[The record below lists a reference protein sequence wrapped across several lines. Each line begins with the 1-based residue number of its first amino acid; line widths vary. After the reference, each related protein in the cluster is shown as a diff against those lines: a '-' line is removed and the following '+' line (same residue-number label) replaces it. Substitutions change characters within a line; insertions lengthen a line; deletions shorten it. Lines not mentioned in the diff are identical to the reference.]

1 MISSTDILN
10 GKILIVDDQQINILL
25 LERMLR
31 AAGYVSVSST
41 LNPFLV
47 KEMHIKNHYDLIL
60 LDMQMLGMDGFQ
72 VMEAL
77 KEVEPDDYL
86 SVLVITAHPSHKLH
100 VLHAGAKDFISKP
113 FELADV
119 LVRVHNML
127 EVRLL
132 HKKLRSSNDALKQ
145 QLHEQ
150 TTLLAISN
158 TLATS
163 LQFQPK
169 LILKQLQEIIAYTQG
184 GIFALESPALFSL
197 ALRGP
202 QILEQSDPVHI
213 LLNTPEAL
221 ESLLNANQPIRIA
234 DVWSDDPQAQF
245 LRSVLDD
252 DAAELLEGIHSWMWV
267 PLAVQGR
274 FLGGMGLAEST
285 KNFFT
290 AQHAELAQSVANQIA
305 IILSNAKLVGQAQSL
320 AVSEERLF
328 LAHDLHVAVD
338 QSLFSAGL
346 IAEALP
352 GLWDMDQ
359 PDGKRALTELR
370 LLIQGALSEMST
382 LLAELRPQH

>member
-1 MISSTDILN
+1 MISSSDILN
-10 GKILIVDDQQINILL
+10 GKILIVDDKQVNILL
-25 LERMLR
+25 LERMLS
-31 AAGYVSVSST
+31 AAGYVSISST
-41 LNPFLV
+41 LNPLLV
-47 KEMHIKNHYDLIL
+47 SEMHLKYSYDLIL
-60 LDMQMLGMDGFQ
+60 LDIQMPGIDGFQ
-72 VMEAL
+72 VMESL
-77 KEVEPDDYL
+77 KKIEPEGYL
-86 SVLVITAHPSHKLH
+86 PVIVITAHPNHKLH

-113 FELADV
+113 FELEDV

-145 QLHEQ
+145 QVHEQ
-150 TTLLAISN
+150 TTLLAISH
-158 TLATS
+158 TLASS
-163 LQFQPK
+163 LQFQPN
-169 LILKQLQEIIAYTQG
+169 LILKQLQEIIPYTQG

-197 ALRGP
+197 ALRGTHT
-202 QILEQSDPVHI
+202 LEQSDPVHI

-221 ESLLNANQPIRIA
+221 ESLANANQPIRIA
-234 DVWSDDPQAQF
+234 DVWSTDPQAQF

-274 FLGGMGLAEST
+274 FLGGIGLAEST

-290 AQHAELAQSVANQIA
+290 AQHAELAQSVANQTA
-305 IILSNAKLVGQAQSL
+305 ITLSNAKLAGQAQTL
-320 AVSEERLF
+320 AVSEERLC
-328 LAHDLHVAVD
+328 LAHDLHDAVD

-352 GLWDMDQ
+352 RLWDMDL
-359 PDGKRALTELR
+359 PEGKRSLTELR